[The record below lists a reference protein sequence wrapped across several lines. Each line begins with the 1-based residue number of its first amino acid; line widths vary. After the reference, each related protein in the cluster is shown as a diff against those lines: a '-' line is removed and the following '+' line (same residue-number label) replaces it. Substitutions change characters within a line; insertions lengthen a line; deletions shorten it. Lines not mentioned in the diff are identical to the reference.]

1 MATRTT
7 EQVTFE
13 LTAKDRT
20 AQAVNG
26 MNARM
31 DRLQSSIKKGQ
42 LAIAAATAVATAA
55 TMKLVTSGFRSVD
68 MLAKQADMLGM
79 STESLIAYERM
90 ASRAGIEPEKF
101 NKNLERMVVKLS
113 QAAKGT
119 GEAATSLEM
128 LGLGYSQLRNLS
140 TDDTLKLLA
149 DRIAGVSSESQRVRI
164 AFGLFGEEGVR
175 MLKIMTE
182 GAAGFEKAKEEAEK
196 LGLAISRIDAAKV
209 EAANDA
215 FADLKNQTAGAGRIM
230 AVALAPAVEAVS
242 KRITA
247 ATSNATWLREAIVKI
262 ADFGIAAFA
271 AVGKSVTLFNL
282 GLLKGQKAIAGLL
295 EQLFSLNNWAP
306 DDVISATQKIQMEI
320 DKLMNQIATDETLD
334 DWYNNIKNRV
344 MELPTVVGESLREIS
359 FVATEV
365 ASVVNN
371 AGENMVNTL
380 ATAFE
385 AGKFNAKEMFKS
397 ILADI
402 NRLIVRT
409 LIIRPLFG
417 AIGGALGDTMLGNAF
432 TAFANPGGK
441 ATGGPVTGGTPYLV
455 GERGPEL
462 FVPHQSGNITP
473 NNKMGGGSVTY
484 NIDARGADAGAVA
497 RIEQALQRVN
507 ASIEPRSVQA
517 NINWRSRRVLV

>member
-55 TMKLVTSGFRSVD
+55 TMKLVASGFRSVD

-90 ASRAGIEPEKF
+90 ASRAGIAPEQF
-101 NKNLERMVVKLS
+101 NKNLERMVV
-113 QAAKGT
+113 
-119 GEAATSLEM
+119 
-128 LGLGYSQLRNLS
+128 NLS
-140 TDDTLKLLA
+140 KGGEMTGKTADALQRMGLSVNRVRQLGAEKSLLA
-149 DRIAGVSSESQRVRI
+149 IADGLKGVGSETEKVRI
-164 AFGLFGEEGVR
+164 AYDLFGKEGVR
-175 MLKIMTE
+175 MLKIMQD

-196 LGLAISRIDAAKV
+196 LGLTISRMDAAKV

-215 FADLKNQTAGAGRIM
+215 FADLKNQSAATGRIM

-247 ATSNATWLREAIVKI
+247 ATSNATWLREAIVKV

-320 DKLMNQIATDETLD
+320 DKLMDDIAKNPTLD

-344 MELPTVVGESLREIS
+344 MELPPVVGDVLREIS
-359 FVATEV
+359 FIATEV

-385 AGKFNAKEMFKS
+385 TGKFNAKEMFKS